1 MEAAINSWEFN
12 PREILLSPRKVKGIF
27 HKPMIDKDGEFITAD
42 AIRKS
47 IPDYMHLPALHDF
60 HKERPVG
67 IATKIYELSGGK
79 FFFEGVIK
87 ATADCDDI
95 WQKIS
100 SGNYDQVSIFG
111 KRTAYNSNCNLPQN
125 MRSGPCITDGVR
137 LDSISVCDEN
147 ARNPQTSLEV
157 QKAKVLFDAQTIIKA
172 EDSSSSLMHSSTD
185 YAGKKVRVSVKKCPA
200 CKREEPNTISKEDGD
215 VTEEVEKGKFDSMGR
230 NYKRPTTTEEP
241 VPPKERNEGQKV
253 RIRQAR
259 PGEKFEKANG
269 DYEYSEDRPTTRDKS
284 PHTSNISGEKKE
296 KQPAPKGRY
305 NPGTPRYAPETN
317 PPKTEARSGNPPSE
331 RKPGE
336 AAHNKPPAG
345 HKPTGNVKFTSH
357 TTKRGTEPMATVGAE
372 YGHPGAKIGG
382 NQLVPPDNKERPENT
397 KRKNSVGTKLKSRSE
412 KAANYP
418 EGKAPISEMTREQ
431 RLAWGKKNSRHNKEP
446 FKKGDEHGDDMTEE
460 VEKSVAEDLEDESYD
475 EDEDKDFKHAKSTDK
490 DGKWSKKKDPDGT
503 VKMSKAEEE
512 GDVEKAEDEPV
523 EKAEEDMEKA
533 EEDDVEKGRT
543 DRIPKSGIVSPDS
556 RTDHESNKET
566 SSTLGRGAKEYSG
579 FKTKATR
586 KQDKNNEI
594 SDIEHYHAMEGMRN
608 LHKSDEEEP
617 VEKAEDEPEE
627 PKKQKKGKP
636 SEVEEEEE
644 DEEEEE
650 EVEKGQYDREPKSYL
665 HGKSTHQYNKDTLKE
680 GGSAKHSQAMGKIT
694 RTLRANVKTHTATHA
709 QNKDDAAAGLKNMTK
724 AGEQMDE
731 NETDVE
737 YVTKALVPIEEI
749 DTIVKARTEEISKA
763 YMGQLEE
770 IKKAYDVKFVEL
782 SSKIEK
788 MEQETIRKGA
798 NPVIIPELLR
808 MSGEAATSN
817 ADAIA
822 RMQAGRT

>member
-241 VPPKERNEGQKV
+241 VPPKERNESQKV

-523 EKAEEDMEKA
+523 EKAEE
-533 EEDDVEKGRT
+533 
-543 DRIPKSGIVSPDS
+543 
-556 RTDHESNKET
+556 
-566 SSTLGRGAKEYSG
+566 
-579 FKTKATR
+579 
-586 KQDKNNEI
+586 
-594 SDIEHYHAMEGMRN
+594 
-608 LHKSDEEEP
+608 
-617 VEKAEDEPEE
+617 E

-636 SEVEEEEE
+636 SEAEEEEE

-650 EVEKGQYDREPKSYL
+650 EVEKGQYDREPKIYL

-731 NETDVE
+731 KEADVE

-763 YMGQLEE
+763 YMGQLDE
-770 IKKAYDVKFVEL
+770 IKKAYDAKFVEL
-782 SSKIEK
+782 SSKLEK

>member
-172 EDSSSSLMHSSTD
+172 EDSNSSLMHASTD

-200 CKREEPNTISKEDGD
+200 CKREEPNTISKEDDD
-215 VTEEVEKGKFDSMGR
+215 VTDDVEKGKNLDSMGR
-230 NYKRPTTTEEP
+230 NYKPPTITEEP
-241 VPPKERNEGQKV
+241 IPPKKRKEGQKV
-253 RIRQAR
+253 GIRQAR
-259 PGEKFEKANG
+259 PG
-269 DYEYSEDRPTTRDKS
+269 DK
-284 PHTSNISGEKKE
+284 
-296 KQPAPKGRY
+296 R
-305 NPGTPRYAPETN
+305 
-317 PPKTEARSGNPPSE
+317 
-331 RKPGE
+331 
-336 AAHNKPPAG
+336 
-345 HKPTGNVKFTSH
+345 
-357 TTKRGTEPMATVGAE
+357 
-372 YGHPGAKIGG
+372 
-382 NQLVPPDNKERPENT
+382 
-397 KRKNSVGTKLKSRSE
+397 
-412 KAANYP
+412 
-418 EGKAPISEMTREQ
+418 
-431 RLAWGKKNSRHNKEP
+431 
-446 FKKGDEHGDDMTEE
+446 
-460 VEKSVAEDLEDESYD
+460 
-475 EDEDKDFKHAKSTDK
+475 
-490 DGKWSKKKDPDGT
+490 
-503 VKMSKAEEE
+503 
-512 GDVEKAEDEPV
+512 VEKA
-523 EKAEEDMEKA
+523 KEEDMEKA
-533 EEDDVEKGRT
+533 EEEPVEK
-543 DRIPKSGIVSPDS
+543 S
-556 RTDHESNKET
+556 RTDDEYDENENERTGGKTGEARKKKDKEF
-566 SSTLGRGAKEYSG
+566 EVD
-579 FKTKATR
+579 KADV
-586 KQDKNNEI
+586 KKAE
-594 SDIEHYHAMEGMRN
+594 EGPVE
-608 LHKSDEEEP
+608 KAEEEVEP

-636 SEVEEEEE
+636 SEAEEEEE

-763 YMGQLEE
+763 YMGQLDE
-770 IKKAYDVKFVEL
+770 IKKAYDAKFVEL
-782 SSKIEK
+782 SSKLEK
-788 MEQETIRKGA
+788 MEQETIRKGT

>member
-241 VPPKERNEGQKV
+241 VPPKERNESQKV

-523 EKAEEDMEKA
+523 EKAEE
-533 EEDDVEKGRT
+533 
-543 DRIPKSGIVSPDS
+543 
-556 RTDHESNKET
+556 
-566 SSTLGRGAKEYSG
+566 
-579 FKTKATR
+579 
-586 KQDKNNEI
+586 
-594 SDIEHYHAMEGMRN
+594 
-608 LHKSDEEEP
+608 
-617 VEKAEDEPEE
+617 E

-636 SEVEEEEE
+636 SEAEEEEE

-724 AGEQMDE
+724 ADEEDEEEVEKGGYSRAGRSATAGKNKLGMGQEASKDRGARNTGKIMHRLGRENPEIGERLKSMKKSGEQMDE

>member
-172 EDSSSSLMHSSTD
+172 EDSNSSLMHASTD

-241 VPPKERNEGQKV
+241 VPPKERNESQKV

-523 EKAEEDMEKA
+523 EKAEE
-533 EEDDVEKGRT
+533 
-543 DRIPKSGIVSPDS
+543 
-556 RTDHESNKET
+556 
-566 SSTLGRGAKEYSG
+566 
-579 FKTKATR
+579 
-586 KQDKNNEI
+586 
-594 SDIEHYHAMEGMRN
+594 
-608 LHKSDEEEP
+608 
-617 VEKAEDEPEE
+617 E

-636 SEVEEEEE
+636 SEAEEEEE

-650 EVEKGQYDREPKSYL
+650 EVEKGQYDREPKIYL

-731 NETDVE
+731 KEADVE

-763 YMGQLEE
+763 YMGQLDE
-770 IKKAYDVKFVEL
+770 IKKAYDAKFVEL
-782 SSKIEK
+782 SSKLEK

>member
-241 VPPKERNEGQKV
+241 VPPKERNESQKV

-259 PGEKFEKANG
+259 PGEKFEKADG

-305 NPGTPRYAPETN
+305 NPGTPRYAPETY

-523 EKAEEDMEKA
+523 EKAEE
-533 EEDDVEKGRT
+533 
-543 DRIPKSGIVSPDS
+543 
-556 RTDHESNKET
+556 
-566 SSTLGRGAKEYSG
+566 
-579 FKTKATR
+579 
-586 KQDKNNEI
+586 
-594 SDIEHYHAMEGMRN
+594 
-608 LHKSDEEEP
+608 
-617 VEKAEDEPEE
+617 E

-636 SEVEEEEE
+636 SEAEEEEE

-763 YMGQLEE
+763 YMGQLDE
-770 IKKAYDVKFVEL
+770 IKKAYDAKFVEL
-782 SSKIEK
+782 SSKLEK
-788 MEQETIRKGA
+788 MEQETIRKGT

>member
-111 KRTAYNSNCNLPQN
+111 KRTVYNSNCNLPQN

-215 VTEEVEKGKFDSMGR
+215 VTDEVEKGKGLDSMGR
-230 NYKRPTTTEEP
+230 NYKRPTITEEP
-241 VPPKERNEGQKV
+241 VPPKERNESQKV

-259 PGEKFEKANG
+259 PGEKFEKADG

-284 PHTSNISGEKKE
+284 PHTANVSAEKRE

-317 PPKTEARSGNPPSE
+317 PPKTEARSGNPSSE

-397 KRKNSVGTKLKSRSE
+397 KRQNSVGTKLKSRSE

-490 DGKWSKKKDPDGT
+490 DGKWSKKKDPNGT

-523 EKAEEDMEKA
+523 KKGTQSENQHGKGNLRSGNYDKKESLNEYSRNAKGDEKYPSEDDEKLPTSKRPSPNTRFEKAE
-533 EEDDVEKGRT
+533 
-543 DRIPKSGIVSPDS
+543 
-556 RTDHESNKET
+556 
-566 SSTLGRGAKEYSG
+566 
-579 FKTKATR
+579 
-586 KQDKNNEI
+586 
-594 SDIEHYHAMEGMRN
+594 
-608 LHKSDEEEP
+608 
-617 VEKAEDEPEE
+617 EE

-636 SEVEEEEE
+636 SEAEEEEE

-650 EVEKGQYDREPKSYL
+650 EVEKGQYDREPHSYTG
-665 HGKSTHQYNKDTLKE
+665 GKSLHQYNKDTLKE
-680 GGSAKHSQAMGKIT
+680 EGGGAKHSQAMGKIT
-694 RTLRANVKTHTATHA
+694 RISRANEKTHTTTHA

-731 NETDVE
+731 KEADVE